1 MLATVHHTARA
12 GIICSAM
19 IKHLGIICIALVWI
33 STYVLLRRHSL
44 DPNKSIS
51 EHATK
56 NRMFQV
62 VFGVAEI
69 VITVLFSV
77 FLFGW
82 LIPYLQLGTAY
93 GVIAATGL
101 ICTLVAAIIPEK
113 PGWQKIIHGVA
124 AYTMATTLALSNVLL
139 LYSPQVN
146 PVAKIVLALALLGM
160 IAIAIL
166 GWRGKKGL
174 FGQSILAMQIGYYAL
189 YHVSILAATYLS

>member
-1 MLATVHHTARA
+1 
-12 GIICSAM
+12 M

-44 DPNKSIS
+44 DPHKSIS

-56 NRMFQV
+56 NRMYQV
-62 VFGVAEI
+62 LFSAAEI
-69 VITVLFSV
+69 VITVLFGV

-101 ICTLVAAIIPEK
+101 ICTLIAAIVPER
-113 PGWQKIIHGVA
+113 PGRQKIVHGVA
-124 AYTMATTLALSNVLL
+124 AYTMAITLALSNVLL

-146 PVAKIVLALALLGM
+146 FVTKIVLVFALLGM

-174 FGQSILAMQIGYYAL
+174 FGQYILAVQIGYYAL
-189 YHVSILAATYLS
+189 YHISILAATYLS